1 MEDLILQEVLHALDL
16 LQGLAVAVWTAEVGG
31 SQQTQ
36 LLVDAAQLVVQ
47 ILRFVALPLKPH

>member
-16 LQGLAVAVWTAEVGG
+16 LQGLAVAVWAEVGG
-31 SQQTQ
+31 PQQTQ